1 MDSSNWGTGTVG
13 MIQKLEP
20 IEELSKQHEQRDN
33 NWKPEKESRSPNHI
47 VPLDEDIRRLFQE
60 CNIGLGN
67 ARLLNQALANT
78 KMEGLKREGVIKE
91 FRLKCLSSQELI
103 AAQISLAA
111 AGANRTRT
119 EKEREKQLFYEAG
132 VLDRRSLFDEQTT
145 EEMLLSALLEANRE
159 LLTALRHCDDLEIHI
174 TFESL
179 QQLELQEPTEHEHL
193 EERKEAAMSKKL
205 SRKVPLE
212 VEIQRLCQEREFGID
227 LRHWDL
233 VLEVCERATSNEVSA
248 MEAVGALRKELR
260 YSPPASQLCAAR
272 LWAIMLRIAS
282 DIFLTICASRKFLD
296 TLEDLLTSTGGG
308 LFGSGRSTAPVVR
321 ERLIDVLAAAVYA
334 SRTKQDN
341 GFSKLWKK
349 VKPNNK
355 PDEGV
360 PLDVDDAMFYPPV
373 GWSDRASA
381 YYTESDINS
390 ITPHNDIMVSVDWDY
405 REDY

>member
-1 MDSSNWGTGTVG
+1 M
-13 MIQKLEP
+13 K
-20 IEELSKQHEQRDN
+20 
-33 NWKPEKESRSPNHI
+33 
-47 VPLDEDIRRLFQE
+47 
-60 CNIGLGN
+60 
-67 ARLLNQALANT
+67 
-78 KMEGLKREGVIKE
+78 EGVIKE

-103 AAQISLAA
+103 AAQFSLAA

-159 LLTALRHCDDLEIHI
+159 LLTTLRHCDDLEMSTTKMNAGYDPSGNGTKMDSKHI
-174 TFESL
+174 TLESL